1 MILLVPLFSLL
12 FLFLSWKRPLFAA
25 YLVVAALPAYIIS
38 FRFGPLPSTFLEVM
52 ILILFFVLLIRKKID
67 WKKIYRQPFFW
78 PLAAILII
86 SLFSAVIS
94 PNRLGGLGIWRAYFL
109 ESLIFFICLLS
120 LSKTRKELQGIFWAL
135 GASALYL
142 TIFSFWQKF
151 SGWAVPQAFLK
162 PDGTVDRVVSVFGY
176 PNALGLYLGPIIILF
191 TGWLAMGEK
200 KLWPLIFK
208 IAVITFSFTTIVLAQ
223 SEAAILA
230 VLAVWFLLLLYFK
243 KTRIIALILLVIS
256 AIILVADSSLRA
268 FIFEKIFLH
277 DWSGIV
283 RRQIW
288 TETINMLRDHWI
300 FGAGLAGYQTAI
312 VPYHTSANWMEIYL
326 YPHNIIMNFW
336 SELGLLGLLAFI
348 WLGVKYFWM
357 NIIGVWRSTSAWAKL
372 MSVTLI
378 AVMLEM
384 IIHGLVDVPF
394 FKNDLSV
401 LFMIILAVA
410 VINGCLTKSE
420 KEGR

>member
-191 TGWLAMGEK
+191 TGWSILIRCFSSNAM
-200 KLWPLIFK
+200 L
-208 IAVITFSFTTIVLAQ
+208 
-223 SEAAILA
+223 
-230 VLAVWFLLLLYFK
+230 
-243 KTRIIALILLVIS
+243 
-256 AIILVADSSLRA
+256 
-268 FIFEKIFLH
+268 
-277 DWSGIV
+277 
-283 RRQIW
+283 
-288 TETINMLRDHWI
+288 
-300 FGAGLAGYQTAI
+300 
-312 VPYHTSANWMEIYL
+312 
-326 YPHNIIMNFW
+326 
-336 SELGLLGLLAFI
+336 
-348 WLGVKYFWM
+348 
-357 NIIGVWRSTSAWAKL
+357 
-372 MSVTLI
+372 
-378 AVMLEM
+378 
-384 IIHGLVDVPF
+384 
-394 FKNDLSV
+394 
-401 LFMIILAVA
+401 
-410 VINGCLTKSE
+410 
-420 KEGR
+420 